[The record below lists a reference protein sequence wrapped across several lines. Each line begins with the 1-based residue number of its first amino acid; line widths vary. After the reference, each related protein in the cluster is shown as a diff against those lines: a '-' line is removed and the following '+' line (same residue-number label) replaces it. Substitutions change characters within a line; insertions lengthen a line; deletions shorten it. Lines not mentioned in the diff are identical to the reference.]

1 MHETLTRVP
10 IFRKGAIMRLRQV
23 IYLLAALLTGALFSE
38 SAFADRG
45 HSGHFSGG
53 HFSGG
58 HFRGGHFAGHN
69 FHGHARFGVF
79 IGGPG
84 YWPGYYPGPYYDSYY
99 GSYYG
104 YPPVIAVPAAPPTY
118 LEQGEAGDEPAE
130 GSYWH
135 YCAASKT
142 YYPYVKQCPGGWQ
155 RVPVQPPSE
164 R

>member
-1 MHETLTRVP
+1 
-10 IFRKGAIMRLRQV
+10 MRLRRV
-23 IYLLAALLTGALFSE
+23 IYLSAALLTGALLSE

-45 HSGHFSGG
+45 HSGHFSGS

-58 HFRGGHFAGHN
+58 HFPGHPFPGHHFFPAHH

-84 YWPGYYPGPYYDSYY
+84 YWPGYYPGPYYGYSPYY
-99 GSYYG
+99 A
-104 YPPVIAVPAAPPTY
+104 YPPVVAVPAAPPTY
-118 LEQGEAGDEPAE
+118 IEQGDAGDEPAQ
-130 GSYWH
+130 GAYWD

-155 RVPVQPPSE
+155 RVPARPPPE